1 MDYPR
6 LRAVGLCVAIGIV
19 EGSCKCVV
27 AGRLKHGGMPWN
39 INGANALR
47 CPILRNRLDDH

>member
-1 MDYPR
+1 M
-6 LRAVGLCVAIGIV
+6 GLCVASGIV

-27 AGRLKHGGMPWN
+27 ASRLKPGGMHWS

>member
-1 MDYPR
+1 M
-6 LRAVGLCVAIGIV
+6 GLCVASGIV

-27 AGRLKHGGMPWN
+27 AGRLKHGGMHWN